1 MLLFRAVDVLFIDS
15 GLQTE
20 RFPVLS
26 RKPALKLAI
35 KSVGGDG
42 AIERGQL
49 AALLPATVK
58 YHRVLD
64 VFDYFDTSGDRSLS
78 LEEFAHAS
86 KLLELFDSEEKAKA
100 KFAEL
105 DDNCSGSLSLDEFV
119 AFAT

>member
-1 MLLFRAVDVLFIDS
+1 M
-15 GLQTE
+15 
-20 RFPVLS
+20 LS
-26 RKPALKLAI
+26 RKPALKLAM
-35 KSVGGDG
+35 KSVLKSAGGDD
-42 AIERGQL
+42 AIERGHL
-49 AALLPATVK
+49 AALLPATVQ

-86 KLLELFDSEEKAKA
+86 KLLELFESEDDAKA